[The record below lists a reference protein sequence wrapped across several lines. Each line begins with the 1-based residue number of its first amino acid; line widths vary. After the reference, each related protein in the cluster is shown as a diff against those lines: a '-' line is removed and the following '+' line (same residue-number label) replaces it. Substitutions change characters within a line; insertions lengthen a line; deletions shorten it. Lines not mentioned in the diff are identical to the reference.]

1 MHAVFIEESFIVC
14 LLKNCES
21 LQNLS
26 LNALSR
32 SKKIS
37 CCFSRKKALKNGS
50 GVAFFFLIILVIS
63 ISISFKHRK
72 TRYCV
77 FQIWLL
83 TYGLPWASVRVTGG
97 NNLLEKVGEK
107 PLNHIKI

>member
-14 LLKNCES
+14 LLKNCAS

-32 SKKIS
+32 SKRIS
-37 CCFSRKKALKNGS
+37 CCFSRKKVLKNGS
-50 GVAFFFLIILVIS
+50 GVAFFFVIILVIS
-63 ISISFKHRK
+63 ISFKHSK
-72 TRYCV
+72 TWYCV

-83 TYGLPWASVRVTGG
+83 TYGLPWVSVRLTGG

-107 PLNHIKI
+107 PLNPIKI